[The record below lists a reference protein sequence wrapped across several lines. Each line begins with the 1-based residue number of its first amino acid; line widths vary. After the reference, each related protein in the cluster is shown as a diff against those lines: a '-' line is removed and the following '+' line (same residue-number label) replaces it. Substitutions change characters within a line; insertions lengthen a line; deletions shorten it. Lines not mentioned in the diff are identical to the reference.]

1 MSNSLVPP
9 LTRTQKAIYVEDEDC
24 WIVEEKSAE
33 ELIAHGFFLSEED
46 ADSYYIQKHK
56 TERSARFDSYRDE
69 LERLQRLKRQ
79 VERTGGDTSTID
91 ADLATWDVYGQ
102 ALADI
107 TDQPGWPREVQWP
120 VRPFSQ

>member
-9 LTRTQKAIYVEDEDC
+9 LTRTQKATYIENEDC
-24 WIVEEKSAE
+24 WIIEEKSAD
-33 ELIAHGFFLSEED
+33 ELIAEGFFLSEAD
-46 ADSYYIQKHK
+46 ADQYYIQKHK
-56 TERSARFDSYRDE
+56 AERTACFNAYRDE

-79 VERTGGDTSTID
+79 AERTGGDTSTID
-91 ADLATWDVYGQ
+91 ADLATWDAYGQ
-102 ALADI
+102 ELADI